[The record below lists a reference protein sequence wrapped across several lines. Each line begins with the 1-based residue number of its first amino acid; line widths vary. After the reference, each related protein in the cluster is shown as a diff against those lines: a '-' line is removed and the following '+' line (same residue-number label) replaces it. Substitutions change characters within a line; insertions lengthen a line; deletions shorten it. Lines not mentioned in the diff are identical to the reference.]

1 MNTTTK
7 LTLQELIRATE
18 LCGAGAPD
26 LVRNVLVLTRAE
38 ILCALNTLCRRLR
51 LRLKSMHVTEA
62 EYNGGF
68 AFGQTEMV

>member
-7 LTLQELIRATE
+7 LTLQELIRATNSAE
-18 LCGAGAPD
+18 RVRPD

>member
-18 LCGAGAPD
+18 LCGAG

-38 ILCALNTLCRRLR
+38 ILSALNTLCRRLR